1 VVVGAGAA
9 PPLPLGRIV
18 IGGAPP
24 APVAVE
30 VAVVVGAAVAVV
42 VGRGAAVEGGGV
54 CTVEGGGAVIVG
66 AAVKGIPEGIG
77 IPLGSTPGT
86 FTTVPI
92 SWGGGCGGG
101 SSLVLLSRVAM

>member
-1 VVVGAGAA
+1 
-9 PPLPLGRIV
+9 
-18 IGGAPP
+18 
-24 APVAVE
+24 VAVE
-30 VAVVVGAAVAVV
+30 VAVVVGAAVV
-42 VGRGAAVEGGGV
+42 VGRGAAVAVEGGGA
-54 CTVEGGGAVIVG
+54 CTVDGGGAVIVG

-92 SWGGGCGGG
+92 SWGGCGGG